1 MNCCSCLHARQAGNN
16 DVVGCSYWTAIF
28 HGNIDAM
35 KTAFD
40 FINKKE
46 NYNINLDSAS
56 IDREAIGFL
65 IDVLIEDYAPKPLYE
80 GWANLQQP
88 YGQKNKLT
96 DMTDGCVVIKPQG
109 CCDFYTNQYHDSET
123 SRDVRAMISTR

>member
-80 GWANLQQP
+80 GWANSQQP

-96 DMTDGCVVIKPQG
+96 DMTDAPWSLNHRVVVI
-109 CCDFYTNQYHDSET
+109 FILS
-123 SRDVRAMISTR
+123 SIMIRKHREMSGR